1 MSCYSYTTKLFKM
14 WDTLFKKSLKYKAN
28 ALPLG
33 HTSSTREICS
43 RQGSNLRSF
52 AKFVKTLSTGV
63 EPVTSRLTVAHSNQ
77 LSYERRGRATK
88 DRTRDN
94 WSLATKRIVI
104 IIQNY
109 NPMLYQLSYR
119 TVMPAGFEPA
129 LFRTRALIWRL
140 RPLGHGIVYKLL
152 LGFEPR

>member
-1 MSCYSYTTKLFKM
+1 MKIQSKCLTTWPHEL
-14 WDTLFKKSLKYKAN
+14 DYI
-28 ALPLG
+28 
-33 HTSSTREICS
+33 ICS

-52 AKFVKTLSTGV
+52 AKFVKPLSTGV

-77 LSYERRGRATK
+77 LSYERNGYGGRATK

-94 WSLATKRIVI
+94 WSLATKRIVM

-119 TVMPAGFEPA
+119 TVMPTGFEPA

-140 RPLGHGIVYKLL
+140 RPLGHGITKL
-152 LGFEPR
+152 

>member
-1 MSCYSYTTKLFKM
+1 M
-14 WDTLFKKSLKYKAN
+14 
-28 ALPLG
+28 
-33 HTSSTREICS
+33 
-43 RQGSNLRSF
+43 
-52 AKFVKTLSTGV
+52 
-63 EPVTSRLTVAHSNQ
+63 TSRLTVAHSNQ

-119 TVMPAGFEPA
+119 TVMPTGFEPA

-140 RPLGHGIVYKLL
+140 RPLGHIIFVRHSTSKNPFFAPILVGTFLSQIKAKGENERL
-152 LGFEPR
+152 F

>member
-1 MSCYSYTTKLFKM
+1 MKIQSKCLTTWPHELV
-14 WDTLFKKSLKYKAN
+14 
-28 ALPLG
+28 
-33 HTSSTREICS
+33 REICS

-77 LSYERRGRATK
+77 LSYERNGYGGRATK

-94 WSLATKRIVI
+94 WSLATKRIVM

-119 TVMPAGFEPA
+119 TVMPTGFEPA

-140 RPLGHGIVYKLL
+140 RPLGHGITKL
-152 LGFEPR
+152 

>member
-1 MSCYSYTTKLFKM
+1 MKIQSKCLTTWPHELV
-14 WDTLFKKSLKYKAN
+14 
-28 ALPLG
+28 
-33 HTSSTREICS
+33 REICS

-109 NPMLYQLSYR
+109 TPMLYQRRYR
-119 TVMPAGFEPA
+119 TVMPTGFEPA

>member
-1 MSCYSYTTKLFKM
+1 MKIQSKCLTTWPHELV
-14 WDTLFKKSLKYKAN
+14 
-28 ALPLG
+28 
-33 HTSSTREICS
+33 REICS

-94 WSLATKRIVI
+94 WSLVTKRIVI
-104 IIQNY
+104 IIHYNY

-119 TVMPAGFEPA
+119 TVMPTGFEPA

>member
-1 MSCYSYTTKLFKM
+1 M

-52 AKFVKTLSTGV
+52 AKFVKPLSTGV

-77 LSYERRGRATK
+77 LSYERNGYRGRATK

-140 RPLGHGIVYKLL
+140 RPLGHGIVISYC
-152 LGFEPR
+152 

>member
-1 MSCYSYTTKLFKM
+1 MKIQSKCLTTWPHELV
-14 WDTLFKKSLKYKAN
+14 
-28 ALPLG
+28 
-33 HTSSTREICS
+33 REICS

-77 LSYERRGRATK
+77 LSYERNGYGGRATK

-94 WSLATKRIVI
+94 WSLVTKRIVI
-104 IIQNY
+104 IIYYNY

-119 TVMPAGFEPA
+119 TVMPTGFEPA

-140 RPLGHGIVYKLL
+140 RPLGHGIVISYC
-152 LGFEPR
+152 